1 MIYSFA
7 LGPDASAFLSAREV
21 SLLLGIAIISVY
33 RLVARRELPVH
44 RFVRRLRFR
53 RDDLLAWANAHRMH
67 GHANDVCPSGN

>member
-1 MIYSFA
+1 MTHPFA

-44 RFVRRLRFR
+44 RFLRRLKFR
-53 RDDLLAWANAHRMH
+53 RDEVLAWAEAHRSN
-67 GHANDVCPSGN
+67 GRPDDVCPSGN